1 MAQRPAK
8 AIQRQQKTGAKPWTH
23 ASRSQAAMKAWATKH
38 AGLHKLAYVPQ
49 GTPGKRRVVKV
60 QPTTNPAGL
69 GAVFTF
75 ASGRFRKTNRG
86 WRKVPG

>member
-8 AIQRQQKTGAKPWTH
+8 AVQRQQKTGAKPWTH
-23 ASRSQAAMKAWATKH
+23 SSRSQAAMKAWATKH

-49 GTPGKRRVVKV
+49 GGSPKRKV
-60 QPTTNPAGL
+60 IKPQAGTNPAGI